1 MNWATPG
8 SSLSIAH
15 KMPRHALEPAH
26 MLNTV
31 CLPMMAVTE
40 QRNPLKLDHLHST
53 CTVTLGHLLAHFDWQ
68 LPCMECIR
76 GTLAELARAKLNFAQ
91 LRCLVASPCSCSE

>member
-68 LPCMECIR
+68 LPCMALVRLSLQLSEAALLPAFKN
-76 GTLAELARAKLNFAQ
+76 GMLLNMD
-91 LRCLVASPCSCSE
+91 LPVH